1 MKRSKVLLPV
11 LVLIFASLASAC
23 GSSSDS
29 EASAIAKITPTETIF
44 TLDDLLAV
52 QFKKG
57 KTFDVEGLTN
67 ATDAYLGFWG
77 TDPTDRKEF
86 EARFYASHS
95 DAVEFGTFF
104 AEERTGPDA
113 VIKSGEATWE
123 EGAKEA
129 RACLGASGTG
139 GSNCG
144 VSKYGDY
151 IIYGN
156 LILVCEGNDS
166 PTALK
171 LCRALLNQLEAAPAR
186 G

>member
-1 MKRSKVLLPV
+1 MRFRVLIPV
-11 LVLIFASLASAC
+11 LALIIAVIAVGC
-23 GSSSDS
+23 GSSTDSDS
-29 EASAIAKITPTETIF
+29 SSMAKITPLNQVL
-44 TLDDLLAV
+44 TLDDLVAV
-52 QFKKG
+52 GFKKG

-67 ATDAYLGFWG
+67 ATDAYLGFWSP
-77 TDPTDRKEF
+77 DSSDKKEF

-104 AEERTGPDA
+104 ADERTGPDA

-139 GSNCG
+139 GSNCS

-151 IIYGN
+151 MIYGN

-166 PTALK
+166 SIAIKLCTAL
-171 LCRALLNQLEAAPAR
+171 LGRLGSASSES
-186 G
+186 